1 MNLPLDFQHLMIND
15 LGKEEFDQL
24 AEALSLPAPTSV
36 RINTDKAKKEELPIL
51 DNTESVPWCK
61 NGYYLPERP
70 QFTFDPLFHAGCYYV
85 QEASSMFLAHVLQQ
99 YVKEPV
105 KALDLCAAPGG
116 KSTLAL
122 SLLPQG
128 SLLIANEAMRQ
139 RANILAEN
147 ITKWGN
153 PNCIVTNNYAEDFQ
167 AFSNVFDLII
177 CDAPCSGEGMF
188 RKDLNSID
196 EWSLANVEV
205 CWKRQRD
212 IVSNIWHTLKKGGL
226 FIYSTCT
233 YNKKEDEENVA
244 WIAETLGAEILSC
257 FPAPDWSLT
266 ATNTHFYPHRMK
278 GEGFFISILRKKST
292 DEDTPIVHRK
302 KKEKKDRK
310 NTSVPKT
317 PTELKSWL
325 TSHENFSIFEEKD
338 SFYAFPTEH
347 LDLYRIAKN
356 DLKMLHAGIEL
367 ATLKGKN
374 LQPSQNLAMSYA
386 LNKDAFP
393 IIEADEQQA
402 IAYLRTEALQLPSD
416 TPKGY
421 VLICYQGH
429 PLGFAKNIGNR
440 ANNLYPTEWR
450 IRKN

>member
-1 MNLPLDFQHLMIND
+1 
-15 LGKEEFDQL
+15 
-24 AEALSLPAPTSV
+24 
-36 RINTDKAKKEELPIL
+36 
-51 DNTESVPWCK
+51 
-61 NGYYLPERP
+61 
-70 QFTFDPLFHAGCYYV
+70 
-85 QEASSMFLAHVLQQ
+85 
-99 YVKEPV
+99 
-105 KALDLCAAPGG
+105 
-116 KSTLAL
+116 
-122 SLLPQG
+122 
-128 SLLIANEAMRQ
+128 
-139 RANILAEN
+139 
-147 ITKWGN
+147 
-153 PNCIVTNNYAEDFQ
+153 
-167 AFSNVFDLII
+167 
-177 CDAPCSGEGMF
+177 MF
-188 RKDLNSID
+188 RKDINSID

-212 IVSNIWHTLKKGGL
+212 IVSNIWHTLKEGGL

-233 YNKKEDEENVA
+233 YNKKEDEENAA

-266 ATNTHFYPHRMK
+266 ATNTHFYPHRTR
-278 GEGFFISILRKKST
+278 GEGFFISILRKSAT
-292 DEDTPIVHRK
+292 DEDTPIIHRK
-302 KKEKKDRK
+302 KKEKKDTK
-310 NTSVPKT
+310 KTSVPKI
-317 PTELKSWL
+317 PTELKGWL
-325 TSHENFSIFEEKD
+325 TSQENFSIFEEKD

-374 LQPSQNLAMSYA
+374 LQPCQNLAMSYA